1 MKHSILLVDDDPNLR
16 DMLRQMLEIGGF
28 DVVEAEDGLDALEKL
43 EEMTPD
49 IMVLDVMMP
58 NLDGVSLCKQLRS
71 DTEFMSLPII
81 MLSGKTQHRAGGR
94 RHGRRGQ
101 LLSVQAHHG
110 RRVNPQ
116 RARAFARALTLELKI
131 SFPCSTWECH
141 AESGAFRATQ
151 SVERGSKK

>member
-71 DTEFMSLPII
+71 DAEFMSLPII
-81 MLSGKTQHRAGGR
+81 MLSGKTQHWAVEEGMAAGANCYLCKPITVEELIR
-94 RHGRRGQ
+94 SVRE
-101 LLSVQAHHG
+101 LLPAPSPL
-110 RRVNPQ
+110 N
-116 RARAFARALTLELKI
+116 
-131 SFPCSTWECH
+131 
-141 AESGAFRATQ
+141 
-151 SVERGSKK
+151 